1 MPASDERLIRIISRE
16 VIERGRGLDKS
27 IRHYRNFVKPMHEL
41 FIEPTK
47 RLADIIIPVGGQNNI
62 GIDILTAKIR
72 ETLNS
77 KR

>member
-1 MPASDERLIRIISRE
+1 
-16 VIERGRGLDKS
+16 
-27 IRHYRNFVKPMHEL
+27 MHEL

-72 ETLNS
+72 ETL
-77 KR
+77 KGEGKTVREIL